1 MTAPSPPEPA
11 GSGAPDGN
19 TPMDPPSLGKIFAGR
34 FTSGDMATRR
44 VLARVKQGLTKA
56 GLGEEDL
63 ATVELILAEALNN
76 VVEHA
81 YADAPGPV
89 ELSVALQSYG
99 LSCSIIDS
107 GRPMPSDDAPNPD
120 LPVID
125 PPIEIP
131 EGGFGWHII
140 RCLTRDLEYRRDG
153 MQNRLS
159 MTVPLEDLER

>member
-1 MTAPSPPEPA
+1 MAAPRPPEPA
-11 GSGAPDGN
+11 GTGAPDGT
-19 TPMDPPSLGKIFAGR
+19 TPMEPPSLGKVFACR

-44 VLARVKQGLTKA
+44 VLAQVKQGLTKA
-56 GLGEEDL
+56 GLSDEDL

-81 YADAPGPV
+81 YANEPGPV

-99 LSCSIIDS
+99 LACSIIDN
-107 GRPMPSDDAPNPD
+107 GRPMPSDDAPDPA

-125 PPIEIP
+125 PPVEIP

-153 MQNRLS
+153 VQNRLS
-159 MTVPLEDLER
+159 MTVPLEDLEG